1 MSAQAM
7 AALAIAAAP
16 LKKGRTTTVQIPDDD
31 RPRYAIKTLDVA
43 EEAQTP
49 CACFVVP
56 RGREHEFVFSSDEGL
71 KQVAESAKCARLLVV
86 NLDPQRAGHS
96 YGDVRAVQ
104 RELEP
109 LIKDLAPPGA
119 GTVPVMTAGNDLGR
133 RDVVATGAMD
143 SGDAYVVEQV
153 LDGSRTLRRLLF
165 RSNPRSIQT
174 EVAISKVKPPKS
186 KNSKKKGKAKAQWR
200 VDGADVRSA
209 YHRAIL
215 AAVAS
220 SSTSE
225 DIVLVG
231 LGGGA
236 LATALQALL
245 PSVKIRVVELDG
257 AVVDVAERW
266 FGFSRAGVDVTVGDG
281 LAAFDDV
288 SEADVVV
295 IDVDAKDASL
305 GMSCPPAAFLE
316 PAYLQKVKGTLRPG
330 GVCVV
335 NIVARSEK
343 AFSRAMVDLRAV
355 FDDIR
360 ICDPTDDDVN
370 RVVVARMGAPP
381 DRDAWRARLRTW
393 CADGDPLGLEALLDR
408 FDQAVFNVDTEAL
421 DACD

>member
-1 MSAQAM
+1 
-7 AALAIAAAP
+7 
-16 LKKGRTTTVQIPDDD
+16 
-31 RPRYAIKTLDVA
+31 
-43 EEAQTP
+43 
-49 CACFVVP
+49 VP

-316 PAYLQKVKGTLRPG
+316 PAYLQKVKRVLRSD
-330 GVCVV
+330 GVCIV

-343 AFSRAMVDLRAV
+343 SFSRAMVDLRAV

-360 ICDPTDDDVN
+360 ICDPTDDDIN
-370 RVVVARMGAPP
+370 RVVVARMGSPP
-381 DRDAWRARLRTW
+381 DREAWRSRLRSW